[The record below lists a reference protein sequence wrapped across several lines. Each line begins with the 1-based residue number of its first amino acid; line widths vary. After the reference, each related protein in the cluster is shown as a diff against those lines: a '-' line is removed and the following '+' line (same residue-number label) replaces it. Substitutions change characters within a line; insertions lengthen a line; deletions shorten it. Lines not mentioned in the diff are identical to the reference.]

1 MKTVR
6 ILVRLMCGFTILSIF
21 GIWLYA
27 FAPIT
32 APWAEFGYYG
42 KFHQVQRIIR
52 EMPEL
57 SIIDQWQHRDVSLED
72 FGFTVQRKDG
82 STTQIDFYDHSDQMR
97 LSSDEDIRNYIASFI

>member
-1 MKTVR
+1 MKSIR
-6 ILVRLMCGFTILSIF
+6 IIVRLICGFTTLSIF

-57 SIIDQWQHRDVSLED
+57 TIIDQWQHRDVSLED

-82 STTQIDFYDHSDQMR
+82 STAQIDFLENSDQMR
-97 LSSDEDIRNYIASFI
+97 LSSDEEIRNYIVSHI